1 MSGPSW
7 SSPAR
12 PHFQGVRQ
20 PFPRGTERILVVDDD
35 AMQVLA
41 MTKLLERLG
50 YQVVGMTDAVEAL
63 ERFREGPD
71 AFNLVIM
78 DQTMPRLAGDEMAR
92 EILRTHPG
100 FPVILCTGYSETL
113 DEPQALA
120 LGIRAFIMKPFTAKE
135 IAETI
140 RRVLVT
146 GH

>member
-1 MSGPSW
+1 MSGPGW

-12 PHFQGVRQ
+12 HPFQRARQ
-20 PFPRGTERILVVDDD
+20 PFQRGTERILVVDDD

-41 MTKLLERLG
+41 MTKLLEHLG
-50 YQVVGMTDAVEAL
+50 YRVVGMTNAVQAL

-71 AFNLVIM
+71 AFDLAIM

-92 EILRTHPG
+92 EILRTRPG
-100 FPVILCTGYSETL
+100 FPVILCTGYTETL

-120 LGIRAFIMKPFTAKE
+120 LGIRAFIMKPFTVKE

-146 GH
+146 EH